1 MSVRGR
7 VAPSRVT
14 GTGRRRFRPGSGLM
28 RSRAVGT
35 SLAYL
40 ALTKPRVIE
49 LLLVTAIPAML
60 LAHRGTANPLLILN
74 TLIGGM
80 MAAGGANTLN
90 CVADADIDKLMKRTE
105 RRPLARAAVPTRNA
119 LVLGLVLSV
128 GSFFWLWW
136 TTNLLSGLL
145 AIATIAFY
153 VFVYTL
159 LLKRRTSQNV
169 VWGGAAGCMPVMIGW
184 SAVTGTI
191 GWPALAMF
199 AIIFFWT
206 PPHTWALAMRYK
218 DDYKAAGVPM
228 LPAVATEREVTKQ
241 ILIYTWLTV
250 LATLVLALADRLAV
264 RGGRGGGRGVVPGD
278 GPPVVRRGP
287 RRRAGQAAAA
297 VPAIEQ
303 LPGGGVLRVGGRL
316 GDRAADPALTRRA
329 KSHPHTSALRMRAAA
344 VCRLIATTFIA
355 LCGVLGPP
363 QVLSRVQPGKSCC
376 RFTLRLDRGL
386 AIDLRQQHNRA
397 GRLAALQVLVGAGG
411 FGQRVTTADFD
422 ADGSARHRLE

>member
-1 MSVRGR
+1 VSVRGR
-7 VAPSRVT
+7 VAPGQVPSRVQST
-14 GTGRRRFRPGSGLM
+14 
-28 RSRAVGT
+28 V
-35 SLAYL
+35 LAYL

-60 LAHRGTANPLLILN
+60 LAHRGSVNPLLIVN

-90 CVADADIDKLMKRTE
+90 CVADADIDKVMKRTA

-119 LVLGLVLSV
+119 LVLGLVLTV

-145 AIATIAFY
+145 ALATIAFY

-191 GWPALAMF
+191 TWPALVMF

-228 LPAVATEREVTKQ
+228 LPAVATEREVTRQ

-250 LATLVLALADRLAV
+250 LATLALALATGWLYAAVAVAAGVWFLAMAHQLYAGVRDGEPVKPLRLFLQSNNYLAV
-264 RGGRGGGRGVVPGD
+264 VFCALALD
-278 GPPVVRRGP
+278 S
-287 RRRAGQAAAA
+287 
-297 VPAIEQ
+297 AIGLQ
-303 LPGGGVLRVGGRL
+303 
-316 GDRAADPALTRRA
+316 
-329 KSHPHTSALRMRAAA
+329 
-344 VCRLIATTFIA
+344 
-355 LCGVLGPP
+355 
-363 QVLSRVQPGKSCC
+363 
-376 RFTLRLDRGL
+376 TLL
-386 AIDLRQQHNRA
+386 
-397 GRLAALQVLVGAGG
+397 
-411 FGQRVTTADFD
+411 
-422 ADGSARHRLE
+422 